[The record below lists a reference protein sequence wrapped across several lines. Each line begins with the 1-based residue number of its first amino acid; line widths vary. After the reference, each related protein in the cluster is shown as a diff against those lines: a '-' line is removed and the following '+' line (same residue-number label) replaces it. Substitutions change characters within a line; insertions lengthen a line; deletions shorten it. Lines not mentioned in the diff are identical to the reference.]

1 MDNTTSKI
9 LTLLSEELLN
19 VAPEVIEITLYNGRL
34 PKMTMGR
41 ATELL
46 GHSISFCKVIKGLCE
61 DTDVFVTNGD
71 IHILHT
77 KGIEIIPKTLKNKTN
92 LS

>member
-1 MDNTTSKI
+1 MDNTTIKI

-46 GHSISFCKVIKGLCE
+46 GHSISFCKVIKELCE
-61 DTDVFVTNGD
+61 DTDVFVYGGN
-71 IHILHT
+71 IHILRNE
-77 KGIEIIPKTLKNKTN
+77 GIEIIPKTW
-92 LS
+92 